1 MTLKEQVDYYSE
13 FKHWYQKIIKDFKFD
28 VKKDYN
34 ARDLLSEILSKKGK
48 NWNLETTL
56 NSIKKTIQ
64 SRSSILIYGCGP
76 SLEITVK
83 NLMREKGK
91 KLFNNCVNLAAD
103 GASVLLK
110 EVGIPI
116 DAIFTDLDGITKS
129 EFNYSDFVVVHA
141 HGDNMDKIREFREDI
156 LDFENIIGTAQVKS
170 LNNIINAGGFT
181 DSDRILYFL
190 RSLLLPEQNLF
201 LIGMDFGEKIGK
213 YSKPEMT
220 DNQKANPIKLKKL
233 QYAVELIE
241 MIIKKIKN
249 EIYFVNS
256 NVISKK
262 FRYISIEEFK
272 KLILE

>member
-13 FKHWYQKIIKDFKFD
+13 FKHWYQKITKDFKFD
-28 VKKDYN
+28 VKKDYK
-34 ARDLLSEILSKKGK
+34 ARDLLSEILSNKGK
-48 NWNLETTL
+48 NWNLEATL
-56 NSIKKTIQ
+56 NSIKNAIQ
-64 SRSSILIYGCGP
+64 SRASILIYGCGP

-91 KLFNNCVNLAAD
+91 KLFNNCVNLTAD

-116 DAIFTDLDGITKS
+116 NAIFTDLDGITKS
-129 EFNYSDFVVVHA
+129 EFNYSDFAIVHA
-141 HGDNMDKIREFREDI
+141 HGDNMDKVREFEEEI
-156 LDFENIIGTAQVKS
+156 LDFENIIGTTQVKS

-181 DSDRILYFL
+181 DGDRILYFL

-201 LIGMDFGEKIGK
+201 LIGMDFGENISK
-213 YSKPEMT
+213 YSKPEMAK
-220 DNQKANPIKLKKL
+220 NQKANPIKIKKL

-241 MIIKKIKN
+241 LIIKKIKN

-262 FRYISIEEFK
+262 FKYISIEEFK
-272 KLILE
+272 KLILV

>member
-1 MTLKEQVDYYSE
+1 
-13 FKHWYQKIIKDFKFD
+13 
-28 VKKDYN
+28 
-34 ARDLLSEILSKKGK
+34 
-48 NWNLETTL
+48 
-56 NSIKKTIQ
+56 
-64 SRSSILIYGCGP
+64 
-76 SLEITVK
+76 
-83 NLMREKGK
+83 MREKGK

-129 EFNYSDFVVVHA
+129 EFNYSDFVLVHA
-141 HGDNMDKIREFREDI
+141 HGDNMDKLKEFKEDI
-156 LDFENIIGTAQVKS
+156 LNFKNIIGTTQVKS

-181 DSDRILYFL
+181 DGDRILYFL

-213 YSKPEMT
+213 YSKPEMA
-220 DNQKANPIKLKKL
+220 DNLKTNPIKLKKL

-262 FRYISIEEFK
+262 FKYISIEEFK
-272 KLILE
+272 KLIFE

>member
-13 FKHWYQKIIKDFKFD
+13 FKHWYQKITKDFKFD
-28 VKKDYN
+28 VKKDYK

-48 NWNLETTL
+48 NWKLGTTL
-56 NSIKKTIQ
+56 NSFKNAIQ
-64 SRSSILIYGCGP
+64 SRASILIYGCGP

-83 NLMREKGK
+83 NLMREKGN
-91 KLFNNCVNLAAD
+91 KLLNNCVNLAAD

-110 EVGIPI
+110 EEGIPI

-141 HGDNMDKIREFREDI
+141 HGDNMDKIREFKEDI
-156 LDFENIIGTAQVKS
+156 LNFEKIIGTTQAKS
-170 LNNIINAGGFT
+170 LNNIITAGGFT
-181 DSDRILYFL
+181 DGDRILYFL

-201 LIGMDFGEKIGK
+201 LIGMDFGEDIGR

-256 NVISKK
+256 KVISKK
-262 FRYISIEEFK
+262 FKYISIEEFK

>member
-13 FKHWYQKIIKDFKFD
+13 FKHWYRKIIKDFKFD
-28 VKKDYN
+28 VKKDYK
-34 ARDLLSEILSKKGK
+34 ARDLLSDILSKKGK

-56 NSIKKTIQ
+56 NSFKNAIQ

-83 NLMREKGK
+83 NIMRNEGK
-91 KLFNNCVNLAAD
+91 KLFNDNINLAAD

-141 HGDNMDKIREFREDI
+141 HGDNIDKLREFKEEI
-156 LDFENIIGTAQVKS
+156 LNLKNIIGTAQIKS

-181 DSDRILYFL
+181 DGDRILYFL

-201 LIGMDFGEKIGK
+201 LIGMDFGENIGK

-220 DNQKANPIKLKKL
+220 DNLKANPIKLKKL

-262 FRYISIEEFK
+262 FKYISIEEFK
-272 KLILE
+272 KLMLE

>member
-1 MTLKEQVDYYSE
+1 MPLKEQVDYYSE

-28 VKKDYN
+28 VKKDYK

-56 NSIKKTIQ
+56 NSIKNAIQ

-83 NLMREKGK
+83 SLMREKGK

-129 EFNYSDFVVVHA
+129 EFNYSDFVLVHA
-141 HGDNMDKIREFREDI
+141 HGDNIERLREFKQDI
-156 LDFENIIGTAQVKS
+156 LNFENIIGTAQVKS
-170 LNNIINAGGFT
+170 LNNIITAGGFT
-181 DSDRILYFL
+181 DGDRILYFL

-201 LIGMDFGEKIGK
+201 LIGMDFGENIGK
-213 YSKPEMT
+213 YSKPEMA

-262 FRYISIEEFK
+262 FKYISIEEFK

>member
-1 MTLKEQVDYYSE
+1 MTLKEKVDYYSE
-13 FKHWYQKIIKDFKFD
+13 FKQWYQKIIKDFKFD
-28 VKKDYN
+28 VKIDYK
-34 ARDLLSEILSKKGK
+34 ARDLLSEILSRKAKD
-48 NWNLETTL
+48 WNLETTL
-56 NSIKKTIQ
+56 NSIKNAIQ

-91 KLFNNCVNLAAD
+91 KLFNNFVNLAAD

-129 EFNYSDFVVVHA
+129 EFNYSDFVIVHA
-141 HGDNMDKIREFREDI
+141 HGDNIDKIREFKEDI
-156 LDFENIIGTAQVKS
+156 LNFENIIGTTQVKS

-181 DSDRILYFL
+181 DGDRILYFL

-220 DNQKANPIKLKKL
+220 DNQNANPIKLKKL

-249 EIYFVNS
+249 KIYFVNS
-256 NVISKK
+256 NVISNK
-262 FRYISIEEFK
+262 FKYISIEEFK